1 MPRSIY
7 DVLRWAE
14 FLWLTYGTYRM
25 AAQRVVRYFL
35 TQIELTDASDD
46 EKEKYEKFLLE
57 ELHIMDVLATA
68 GDNYMCFH
76 GDVKAVTAAGSFRLR
91 DLAGKT
97 VEVLSEGGVY
107 RPAKFKSFGR
117 QELLEVEFSDGRKV
131 LTTPGHQWVVAAP
144 RGKTIRVA
152 TTELA
157 GRHVPRVV
165 AVRPERN
172 DDFREGIRHGFTFGG
187 GTLYN
192 GGRQARAQFF
202 GLKDRVMLQY
212 FQGLACKPYL
222 SNNDGSYIIH
232 GLPPHYKSLP
242 VGSASPS
249 YWYGFVCGFLAADGT
264 VDTYGC
270 ALLTQKSR
278 EILERIVEQLPRIGM
293 VAGPIR
299 KQNHKSRFKRS
310 DGRIDT
316 YDTETH
322 FVTLLKRFMD
332 PEDFLTARHRSNFA
346 SQRLNDSS
354 YGKYIG
360 VRAVRS
366 TGRFEEV
373 FCCVEHQTHTFVID
387 NGILTG
393 NCYGNAFVTLSVP
406 FRRYLRCP
414 KCALERPIAKV
425 KYSFSLSNAEFR
437 SECPD
442 KRCGYK
448 GAFERCDRR
457 SLGADPI
464 RVIFIPPQEIRT
476 QYHPLTGHTNYFW
489 QIPGNITYMITSG
502 NAFYLE
508 HTAWEVIEAV
518 KDKQKLFRFA
528 PDVLYHLKDETI
540 AGVRSFAWGIPLVMS
555 NFKQA
560 WYIQVLKRYNE
571 AIALDYIIPFRVI
584 TPEPGTSREA
594 DPVLHTNLATFYGRV
609 MTMFRQHRKDPTSIH
624 ALPFPIKMQMLG
636 ADGKELAPM
645 DLIDKAT
652 DEFLNSQGVPAEL
665 YRGTLQLQ
673 AMPTALRLFER
684 TWVHLVTGLNGL
696 TGWLFKSISGLQNW
710 ENMKGR
716 LQPVTLAENLEDKQI
731 RLQLSAGQQISRQTA
746 FAPFGINIREEI
758 RKMLQEQ
765 AFQQEEMTRFS
776 KEQSQKQKLQD
787 TFEQGSLPPPQ
798 MQPGMPGG
806 PMGPMAGGAGGAG
819 GAGQPTPQGQG
830 APQDPS
836 QAQGQVPGP
845 GGTPGVPMGTQ
856 PAGPAS
862 GGVTPEDLMA
872 QAEQIAYKL
881 LTESYEQR
889 RSELLQLKKSNGTLH
904 AIVLAKLNEIRDRA
918 KQSGGQQVISQMA
931 AQMGAQVSMNGP
943 GG

>member
-1 MPRSIY
+1 MAFDSSSIFPLVGPGLASEVSTNRFNSAFPDPYLDYASTQMPRSIY

-46 EKEKYEKFLLE
+46 EKEKYEKFLIE

-68 GDNYMCFH
+68 GDNYM
-76 GDVKAVTAAGSFRLR
+76 A
-91 DLAGKT
+91 
-97 VEVLSEGGVY
+97 Y
-107 RPAKFKSFGR
+107 
-117 QELLEVEFSDGRKV
+117 
-131 LTTPGHQWVVAAP
+131 
-144 RGKTIRVA
+144 
-152 TTELA
+152 
-157 GRHVPRVV
+157 
-165 AVRPERN
+165 
-172 DDFREGIRHGFTFGG
+172 
-187 GTLYN
+187 
-192 GGRQARAQFF
+192 
-202 GLKDRVMLQY
+202 
-212 FQGLACKPYL
+212 
-222 SNNDGSYIIH
+222 
-232 GLPPHYKSLP
+232 
-242 VGSASPS
+242 
-249 YWYGFVCGFLAADGT
+249 
-264 VDTYGC
+264 
-270 ALLTQKSR
+270 
-278 EILERIVEQLPRIGM
+278 
-293 VAGPIR
+293 
-299 KQNHKSRFKRS
+299 
-310 DGRIDT
+310 
-316 YDTETH
+316 
-322 FVTLLKRFMD
+322 
-332 PEDFLTARHRSNFA
+332 
-346 SQRLNDSS
+346 
-354 YGKYIG
+354 
-360 VRAVRS
+360 
-366 TGRFEEV
+366 
-373 FCCVEHQTHTFVID
+373 
-387 NGILTG
+387 G
-393 NCYGNAFVTLSVP
+393 NCVITLSVP

-425 KYSFSLSNAEFR
+425 KYSFSLSTAEFR

-457 SLGADPI
+457 SLSADPI

-696 TGWLFKSISGLQNW
+696 IGWLFKSISGLQNW

-806 PMGPMAGGAGGAG
+806 PMGPMGAQMG
-819 GAGQPTPQGQG
+819 GQPMPQGQGQG

-872 QAEQIAYKL
+872 QAEQIAYRL
-881 LTESYEQR
+881 LTETYEQR
-889 RSELLQLKKSNGTLH
+889 RSEMLQLKKSNATLH
-904 AIVLAKLNEIRDRA
+904 AIVVAKMNEIRTQA
-918 KQSGGQQVISQMA
+918 KQTGGTQVLSQMA
-931 AQMGAQVSMNGP
+931 AQMGSQVAMSGP